1 MIRLAQA
8 ASSETG
14 TAYGTPPNQLRTGVT
29 ASKPEGNLDGELNV
43 IPFYSGGWQAVF
55 RAKDTAIANRIAE
68 LAYQIVAN
76 GSKVGYGQ
84 QVEGGNVSRT
94 GLFDAL
100 NNMAKVNPWDIPF
113 PVNCDCSSLV
123 GACAFFAGANNPDL
137 RNMNTTTG
145 PSRLIASGCFVQLTD
160 RDLLMT
166 ARGAKRGD
174 LFWRPGHMMIC
185 LDSDG
190 EQPTEPRIIENC
202 SACNLR
208 SGPSTDYK
216 SIGILHPG
224 DIVTLISTAST
235 GWGQVKSKKGIGF
248 VSPKFLG
255 ELPMGKATGNVW
267 MRENAGTQYKEIL
280 VIPQNAEV
288 YLTGEWQMVGF
299 RKWYEVIYSGKKG
312 WSSSLYLS
320 V

>member
-1 MIRLAQA
+1 MIRIAQA

-14 TAYGTPPNQLRTGVT
+14 TAYGTPPNQLRTPG
-29 ASKPEGNLDGELNV
+29 KLDGELNV
-43 IPFYSGGWQAVF
+43 IPFYESGWKAVF
-55 RAKDTAIANRIAE
+55 RAKDPYMGDKIAD
-68 LAYQIVAN
+68 LAYKAVAA
-76 GSKVGYGQ
+76 GDKVGYGQ
-84 QVEGGNVSRT
+84 QVEGTSART

-100 NNMAKVNPWDIPF
+100 KNMATPDPAKIPT
-113 PVNCDCSSLV
+113 PVNCDCSSLA
-123 GACAFFAGANNPDL
+123 GACAYFAGANNPDL
-137 RNMNTTTG
+137 RSMNTTTG

-174 LFWRPGHMMIC
+174 LYWRPGHMMIC
-185 LDSDG
+185 LDTDG

-235 GWGQVKSKKGIGF
+235 GWGQVKSEKGIGF

-255 ELPMGKATGNVW
+255 ELPMCKATGNVW

-288 YLTGEWQMVGF
+288 YLTGEWQMVGY